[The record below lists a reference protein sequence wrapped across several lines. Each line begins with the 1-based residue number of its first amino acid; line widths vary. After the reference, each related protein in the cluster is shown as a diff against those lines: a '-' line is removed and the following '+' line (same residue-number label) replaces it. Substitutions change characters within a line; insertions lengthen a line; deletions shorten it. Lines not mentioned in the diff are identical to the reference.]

1 MGRVRYLSFI
11 VLLLG
16 GLTLSFVNART
27 VHAFSGTG
35 TGTPLNPYQITTCT
49 QLQEITNDQA
59 ANYKIMNF
67 IDCGGSMFTPIGDT
81 GPGFTGTL
89 DGGGNIVDGITAIE
103 LTGDHVGMFRLINGG
118 TVSNLTINNSSV
130 QGQAYVGVLAGG
142 TAGFGS
148 IDHVI
153 ITNSNAM
160 GEGFIGGMF
169 GSLFRASVSDSYTSN
184 TTVNGTNASG
194 ITSQIGG
201 LAGEINMADV
211 SRTYV
216 LGGGVTGNIND
227 PTQAQ
232 YTGGFAGDDGN
243 GANIED
249 SFTTANVSG
258 HHYVGGMSGRVNDS
272 AYVSSYASGNVTGGG
287 SNVGG
292 FAGALYGGVI
302 TNSFAAGAVSGFTS
316 GGLVGL
322 TDAGSPGQILGSYW
336 DVTRSGKTDCVG
348 DLQISIDCT
357 GINVSNAAPNYFFNN
372 YTNAPLN
379 SWNFS
384 TQWRTNSATYPTF
397 QTVPEQPDN
406 VRITPSATALQ
417 VLWDP
422 PTDNGGSVITSY
434 DVQWGLY
441 AGSLDNTAS
450 GLSASTLTYT
460 LHNLSPSTT
469 YSIQIRANNAKGNGL
484 WLGLYTSTLAASSTS
499 SSGSSGNTSPR
510 SSFTTTSAAVDSPS
524 LAAAPQTPP
533 LPPSQ
538 PSDTTDSVDN
548 VEPTNTN
555 RGLGLKW
562 LFILSGA
569 VALTW
574 LATVGISKIRK

>member
-1 MGRVRYLSFI
+1 MGRARYFSF
-11 VLLLG
+11 VVFLL

-27 VHAFSGTG
+27 AYAYSGEG
-35 TGTPLNPYQITTCT
+35 AGTPLNPYRITTCA

-59 ANYKIMNF
+59 ASYKIMNF

-103 LTGDHVGMFRLINGG
+103 LSGDHVGMFRLINGG
-118 TVSNLTINNSSV
+118 TVSNLTINNSSA

-142 TAGFGS
+142 TAGFGI

-160 GEGFIGGMF
+160 GEGYIGGMV

-184 TTVNGTNASG
+184 TTVNGTNVSG

-201 LAGEINMADV
+201 LTGEINMSDV

-249 SFTTANVSG
+249 SFTTADVSG

-272 AYVSSYASGNVTGGG
+272 AYVSSYASGDVTGSG

-292 FAGALYGGVI
+292 FAGALYEGVI
-302 TNSFAAGAVSGFTS
+302 TNSFATGAVSGFTS

-336 DVTRSGKTDCVG
+336 DVTRSGTTDCVG
-348 DLQISIDCT
+348 DLQISVDCT
-357 GINVSNAAPNYFFNN
+357 GVNVSNAAPNYFFNN
-372 YTNAPLN
+372 HSNAPLT
-379 SWNFS
+379 SWNFG
-384 TQWRTNSATYPTF
+384 TQWRTNPTSYPTF
-397 QTVPEQPDN
+397 QTVPAQPDN
-406 VRITPSATALQ
+406 VRITASATALQ

-422 PTDNGGSVITSY
+422 PTDNGGNVITSY
-434 DVQWGLY
+434 DLQWGLY
-441 AGSLDNTAS
+441 GGSLDNTVS
-450 GLSASTLTYT
+450 GLSVSTLTYT

-469 YSIQIRANNAKGNGL
+469 YSIQIRANNTKGNGV
-484 WLGLYTSTLAASSTS
+484 WLGLYTSTLAASTTSPSGNASHRPTFTPTSTTADSTS
-499 SSGSSGNTSPR
+499 LTATPQTSP
-510 SSFTTTSAAVDSPS
+510 SPTLSPPSTTTASA
-524 LAAAPQTPP
+524 
-533 LPPSQ
+533 
-538 PSDTTDSVDN
+538 DN
-548 VEPTNTN
+548 SEPTSTN
-555 RGLGLKW
+555 RGLDFLWFLIIPGAGALIW
-562 LFILSGA
+562 LTA
-569 VALTW
+569 
-574 LATVGISKIRK
+574 VGIGKIRK